1 MPTAAKIL
9 IVDDDLEIRQLLGE
23 QLRDLGHESI
33 YAADGIQ
40 ALSLVRRERPDL
52 MLLDLLLPAGD
63 GFCVLERLRN
73 IPEIAYIPVIVFS
86 GSRSPAAEER
96 ALMLGAREYVR
107 KSFSGHALTEAIAR
121 VLEHGGAAA
130 PVQPVD
136 PPAQGGPATAP
147 KDALRQMPAWRFSG

>member
-23 QLRDLGHESI
+23 QLRDLGHDSI

-73 IPEIAYIPVIVFS
+73 IRRS
-86 GSRSPAAEER
+86 LTSRSLSSAA
-96 ALMLGAREYVR
+96 
-107 KSFSGHALTEAIAR
+107 
-121 VLEHGGAAA
+121 HGR
-130 PVQPVD
+130 PRPRSVP
-136 PPAQGGPATAP
+136 
-147 KDALRQMPAWRFSG
+147 